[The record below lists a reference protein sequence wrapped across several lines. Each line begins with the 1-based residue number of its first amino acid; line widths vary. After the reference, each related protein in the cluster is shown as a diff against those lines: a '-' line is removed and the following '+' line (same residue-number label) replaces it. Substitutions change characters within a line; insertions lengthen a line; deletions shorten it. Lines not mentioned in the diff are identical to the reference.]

1 MYAPKNGSTPRGNKI
16 GISVHEAS
24 APCHRKALLQPS
36 ATPPPSLY
44 TKLCMPT
51 HTVIISCLKTRALHF
66 FDNFPPPKT
75 SCCYSPQVLCA
86 FIFVLFCFIFLSF
99 FLVFFFSYSFFFFL
113 CAFFPPLVTL
123 PTAPYPSSPSL
134 SWPFQLVLPCPLP
147 GRPALPHFFCIF
159 FVPGSC
165 PPHFPP
171 RYVVGTKIIQK
182 VQHQTVAETITKIP
196 M

>member
-51 HTVIISCLKTRALHF
+51 HTMIISCLKTRALHF

-99 FLVFFFSYSFFFFL
+99 FWFFFFL
-113 CAFFPPLVTL
+113 ILFSFFFVLFFPLWL
-123 PTAPYPSSPSL
+123 L
-134 SWPFQLVLPCPLP
+134 CPLHLTLLHPAFP
-147 GRPALPHFFCIF
+147 GLSSWSFPVPCLAGQPYLTSSASSSFLDRALLTFHLAMWWAQ
-159 FVPGSC
+159 
-165 PPHFPP
+165 
-171 RYVVGTKIIQK
+171 KIIQK
-182 VQHQTVAETITKIP
+182 VQHQTVAETISKIP

>member
-44 TKLCMPT
+44 TKRCMPT

-99 FLVFFFSYSFFFFL
+99 FWFFFFL
-113 CAFFPPLVTL
+113 FFFLFSLCFFSPSGYSAHCTL
-123 PTAPYPSSPSL
+123 PFFTQPFLAFPVGPSL
-134 SWPFQLVLPCPLP
+134 SLAWPASLTSLLLHLL
-147 GRPALPHFFCIF
+147 RSWI
-159 FVPGSC
+159 VPSSLSTSLCGG
-165 PPHFPP
+165 H
-171 RYVVGTKIIQK
+171 KK
-182 VQHQTVAETITKIP
+182 
-196 M
+196 